1 MTTWIGALGILFV
14 YFVGSML
21 ATVLI
26 RAAVLQVMWEWFVV
40 PQFGLEPLSFLMAS
54 GLIATALIV
63 QGMSES
69 VGTGLKLWSASSGDD
84 KASDGDDDE
93 DSFDERN
100 RRIKQSLLG
109 LLMTH
114 VLMPLA
120 FLALGWVLKQ
130 AM

>member
-26 RAAVLQVMWEWFVV
+26 RAAVLQVMWGWFVV
-40 PQFGLEPLSFLMAS
+40 PQFGLEPLSFLMAA

-69 VGTGLKLWSASSGDD
+69 VGASWKLWAESSAADSS
-84 KASDGDDDE
+84 SEGDDDQ
-93 DSFDERN
+93 DSFDDRN
-100 RRIKQSLLG
+100 RRIKQSMLG

-120 FLALGWVLKQ
+120 ILALGWVLKQ